1 MLFHPLF
8 RLLASRPQLVVDH
21 LAGYAELASAQA
33 RGAWQGLQ
41 WRALLAVVAALG
53 LLLAVAFGGV
63 ALLLLGA
70 VPPERM
76 HMPWLL
82 WAVPLVP
89 LAVAGAAWAG
99 LRSRA
104 TEFSLEPLR
113 SQLASDAALLRE
125 AGDA

>member
-8 RLLASRPQLVVDH
+8 RLLASRPQLLVDH
-21 LAGYAELASAQA
+21 LAGYSQLVSAQA

-41 WRALLAVVAALG
+41 WRAMLAVVAVIS

-82 WAVPLVP
+82 WAVPLAP

-113 SQLASDAALLRE
+113 NQLASDAALLRE
-125 AGDA
+125 AGEA

>member
-8 RLLASRPQLVVDH
+8 RLLASRPQLLVDH
-21 LAGYAELASAQA
+21 LAGYSQLVSAQA

-41 WRALLAVVAALG
+41 WRAMLAVVAVIS
-53 LLLAVAFGGV
+53 LLMAVAFGGV

-82 WAVPLVP
+82 WAVPLAP
-89 LAVAGAAWAG
+89 LAVAGG
-99 LRSRA
+99 RLR
-104 TEFSLEPLR
+104 PVP
-113 SQLASDAALLRE
+113 
-125 AGDA
+125 